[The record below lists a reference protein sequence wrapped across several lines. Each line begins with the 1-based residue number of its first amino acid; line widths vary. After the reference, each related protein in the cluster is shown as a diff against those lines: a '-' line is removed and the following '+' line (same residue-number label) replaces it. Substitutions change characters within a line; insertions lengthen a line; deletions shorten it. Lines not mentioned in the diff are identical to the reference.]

1 MQIPPSSLLLPDV
14 QPSGGM
20 DYRKHLFPIGRT
32 IILENQ
38 HQTRDS
44 GIPHGKEGLLK
55 QMSQEHI

>member
-14 QPSGGM
+14 QPPEGM
-20 DYRKHLFPIGRT
+20 DYRKHLFPTGKT

-38 HQTRDS
+38 HQTRDFS
-44 GIPHGKEGLLK
+44 IPHEKEGLLK